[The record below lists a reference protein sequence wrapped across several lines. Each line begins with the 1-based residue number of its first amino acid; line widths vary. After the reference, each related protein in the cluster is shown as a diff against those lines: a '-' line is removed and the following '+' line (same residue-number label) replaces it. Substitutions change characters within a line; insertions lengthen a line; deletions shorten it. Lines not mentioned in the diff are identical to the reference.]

1 MYVPVI
7 DQRHCCSFDL
17 TEVQARLLDFEVD
30 LEGGDLLPQY
40 QQVLDLEQLPVGLGL
55 GGIVA
60 DGQGGGRHGLE
71 AGRQHLLIGMRNQ
84 KIMTLVHLKGHLGQ
98 TGEDGELE
106 AAVQLGECEE
116 GSPDGRV
123 PHPVQV
129 RRAAAAVLAGD
140 APHLQAGHT
149 HLHKPASF

>member
-1 MYVPVI
+1 MI

-17 TEVQARLLDFEVD
+17 AEVQAGLLDFEVD

-40 QQVLDLEQLPVGLGL
+40 QQVLDLEQLPVRLGL

-71 AGRQHLLIGMRNQ
+71 AGGQHLLKMGMRNQ
-84 KIMTLVHLKGHLGQ
+84 MITQPTLVHLEAHLGQ

-106 AAVQLGECEE
+106 AAVQLGEGEE
-116 GSPDGRV
+116 SSPDGRV

-140 APHLQAGHT
+140 APHLQARHT

>member
-1 MYVPVI
+1 MI

-55 GGIVA
+55 GWIVA

-71 AGRQHLLIGMRNQ
+71 AGGQHLLKMGMRNQ
-84 KIMTLVHLKGHLGQ
+84 MITDLKAHLGQ

-106 AAVQLGECEE
+106 AAVQLGEGEE
-116 GSPDGRV
+116 SSPDGRV

-140 APHLQAGHT
+140 APHLQARHT